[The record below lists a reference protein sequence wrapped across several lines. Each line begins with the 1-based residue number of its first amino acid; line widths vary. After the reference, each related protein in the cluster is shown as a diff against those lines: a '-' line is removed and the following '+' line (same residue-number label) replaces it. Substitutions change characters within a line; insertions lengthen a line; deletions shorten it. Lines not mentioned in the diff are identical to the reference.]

1 MIPKATNIT
10 VAMDTKTKA
19 TEADTISGAEEI
31 RVASINVVPARVD
44 PVMIREIT
52 AQRWTAISVQIRIA
66 TEEDE
71 YQITPTVNATSNVG
85 DEKALGVTTIV
96 IREARASIKISS
108 TIAKD
113 KAVEADTIVTMEA
126 ATVVTMEADTI
137 VTMEAN
143 SIVMMKA
150 NTTVTMEVIIIT
162 GSSIT
167 IKISSW
173 DSRTMAMVAK
183 IVSSLTSLEL

>member
-1 MIPKATNIT
+1 MMPETTNMAVTMKIE
-10 VAMDTKTKA
+10 TK
-19 TEADTISGAEEI
+19 EAETTIGGAEKP
-31 RVASINVVPARVD
+31 RMDRMNVTPARVD
-44 PVMIREIT
+44 ATTIHGTTSRS
-52 AQRWTAISVQIRIA
+52 WTAISVQTRIA

-71 YQITPTVNATSNVG
+71 YRITPTVNAMSNVG
-85 DEKALGVTTIV
+85 DEKALGVTIG
-96 IREARASIKISS
+96 IREAKASIKISS

-126 ATVVTMEADTI
+126 ATI

-143 SIVMMKA
+143 SIVTKKA

-162 GSSIT
+162 GTSIT
-167 IKISSW
+167 IKISGR

-183 IVSSLTSLEL
+183 IISSLTSLEL

>member
-1 MIPKATNIT
+1 MDRTNVTLAI
-10 VAMDTKTKA
+10 ANDTMNRGT
-19 TEADTISGAEEI
+19 TS
-31 RVASINVVPARVD
+31 RS
-44 PVMIREIT
+44 
-52 AQRWTAISVQIRIA
+52 WTAISVQTRIA

-71 YQITPTVNATSNVG
+71 YRITPTVNATSNVG
-85 DEKALGVTTIV
+85 DEKALGVTIG
-96 IREARASIKISS
+96 IREAKASIKISS

-143 SIVMMKA
+143 SIVMKKA

-183 IVSSLTSLEL
+183 IVSSLTSSEL